1 MRTSALVLEK
11 CKSQVTVEAAEM
23 GSEQL
28 LHKMDVCMM
37 CHRLCR
43 DAACCSWRGVHQER
57 ALASAVAGSAQPL
70 LSPQRST
77 ETMLEGD
84 GERTIRGA
92 AAHA

>member
-37 CHRLCR
+37 CHGLCG
-43 DAACCSWRGVHQER
+43 DAAWCSWRGVH
-57 ALASAVAGSAQPL
+57 
-70 LSPQRST
+70 
-77 ETMLEGD
+77 
-84 GERTIRGA
+84 
-92 AAHA
+92 